1 MQLIDKLPTSYH
13 DINYK
18 TYIKV
23 IQSIPAELPDGWDEE
38 EFNSYITLI
47 PLSIFLDIPVID
59 LERLPATELV
69 PMLQRLQFLNEAI
82 PEVKTTLKLKADTEL
97 TYDEFVSYQKLRLS
111 QWDNMEKIL
120 KLIIKDKTADEL
132 SLLTIP
138 EVVACFFML
147 NKLTNKSI
155 QSLKRSLGKQMAKQ
169 NLKLILKMCKAR

>member
-18 TYIKV
+18 TYIKI
-23 IQSIPAELPDGWDEE
+23 IQAIPAELPEGWDEDE
-38 EFNSYITLI
+38 YNSYITLI

-59 LERLPATELV
+59 LERLPATEIV
-69 PMLQRLQFLNEAI
+69 PMLQRLQFMNEPI
-82 PEVKTTLKLKADTEL
+82 PEAKTTLKLKAESEL

-120 KLIIKDKTADEL
+120 NLIIKDKTAGEL

-138 EVVACFFML
+138 EVVAVFFIL
-147 NKLTNKSI
+147 NKSTNKSI
-155 QSLKRSLGKQMAKQ
+155 QSLKRSLGKQMMKQ
-169 NLKLILKMCKAR
+169 NLKVIWAMFKGL